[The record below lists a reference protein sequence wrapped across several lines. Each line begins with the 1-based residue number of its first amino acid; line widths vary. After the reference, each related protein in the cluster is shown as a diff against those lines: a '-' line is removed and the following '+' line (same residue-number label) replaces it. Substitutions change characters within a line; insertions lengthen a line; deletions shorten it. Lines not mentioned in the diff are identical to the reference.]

1 MKITKTKLKQLIKEE
16 LQSLMESR
24 GRYVSS
30 GFSGITDKDPGDPRF
45 IRQRDYSEPT
55 GPSKPSS
62 SRMMPKLPPEEKA
75 DDRLLDNTS
84 LLARILLGNGY
95 SVELFDRSWRG
106 SSDGDALLDATR
118 YVKNIDRSGD
128 WNEIKTKAEE
138 VIKRVSNEFIDRI
151 DSDEEFKARLSG
163 SYNAEYMKEL
173 AAKNATR
180 GLQSTY

>member
-1 MKITKTKLKQLIKEE
+1 MKITKSKLKQIIKEE
-16 LQSLMESR
+16 LQNLEEAP
-24 GRYVSS
+24 GRYRSS
-30 GFSGITDKDPGDPRF
+30 GYYGRTDGDSGDPRY
-45 IRQRDYSEPT
+45 IRQKDYSEPT
-55 GPSKPSS
+55 GPSKPA
-62 SRMMPKLPPEEKA
+62 RKIPQLPPEEKA
-75 DDRLLDNTS
+75 DDRLLNDTS
-84 LLARILLGNGY
+84 LFARLILGDGY

-128 WNEIKTKAEE
+128 WNEIKAKAEE

>member
-1 MKITKTKLKQLIKEE
+1 MKITKSRLKQLIKEE
-16 LQSLMESR
+16 LQNLMESR

-30 GFSGITDKDPGDPRF
+30 GFSGITDKDPGDPRY
-45 IRQRDYSEPT
+45 IRQRDYSEPR
-55 GPSKPSS
+55 GPSKPA
-62 SRMMPKLPPEEKA
+62 RKIPQLPPKEKA
-75 DDRLLDNTS
+75 DNKLLDDTS
-84 LLARILLGNGY
+84 LFARMLLGNGY

-118 YVKNIDRSGD
+118 YINDYDRSGD
-128 WNEIKTKAEE
+128 WNEIKAKAEE
-138 VIKRVSNEFIDRI
+138 VIKRVSNEFVDRI

-180 GLQSTY
+180 ELQSTY

>member
-1 MKITKTKLKQLIKEE
+1 MKITKSKLKQLIKEE
-16 LQSLMESR
+16 LQSLMEAR
-24 GRYVSS
+24 GGYRSS
-30 GFSGITDKDPGDPRF
+30 GYYGTTDGDTGDPRF
-45 IRQRDYSEPT
+45 RKAYIDYSEPR
-55 GPSKPSS
+55 GPSKPA
-62 SRMMPKLPPEEKA
+62 RKIKQLPPKEKA
-75 DDRLLDNTS
+75 DDRLLNDTS
-84 LLARILLGNGY
+84 LFARLILGNGY

-118 YVKNIDRSGD
+118 YIKDYDRSGD
-128 WNEIKTKAEE
+128 WNEIKAKAEE

-151 DSDEEFKARLSG
+151 DSDEEFKTRLSG

>member
-1 MKITKTKLKQLIKEE
+1 MKITKSKLKEIIKEE
-16 LQSLMESR
+16 LQKLMEVDDERAIMRAAARRAAMRYQKGTGR
-24 GRYVSS
+24 GGV
-30 GFSGITDKDPGDPRF
+30 
-45 IRQRDYSEPT
+45 
-55 GPSKPSS
+55 KPAS
-62 SRMMPKLPPEEKA
+62 SRKMPELPPKEKA
-75 DDRLLDNTS
+75 DDKLLNNAS
-84 LLARILLGNGY
+84 LFARILLGNGY

-106 SSDGDALLDATR
+106 SADSDALLDATR
-118 YVKNIDRSGD
+118 YINDYDRSGD
-128 WNEIKTKAEE
+128 WNEIKAKAEE

>member
-1 MKITKTKLKQLIKEE
+1 MKITKSKLKEIIKEE
-16 LQSLMESR
+16 LQKLMEVDDERAIMRAAQRRAAMRYQR
-24 GRYVSS
+24 G
-30 GFSGITDKDPGDPRF
+30 
-45 IRQRDYSEPT
+45 T
-55 GPSKPSS
+55 GRGGVKPAS
-62 SRMMPKLPPEEKA
+62 SRKMPELPPKEKA
-75 DDRLLDNTS
+75 DEKLLDNTS
-84 LLARILLGNGY
+84 LLARMLLGNGY

-118 YVKNIDRSGD
+118 YIKDYDRSGD
-128 WNEIKTKAEE
+128 WNEIKAKAEE
-138 VIKRVSNEFIDRI
+138 VIKRVSNEFVDRI

>member
-1 MKITKTKLKQLIKEE
+1 MKITKSKLKQLIKEE
-16 LQSLMESR
+16 LQSLMEAP
-24 GRYVSS
+24 GRYRSS
-30 GFSGITDKDPGDPRF
+30 GYYGTTDGDTGDPRY
-45 IRQRDYSEPT
+45 IRQRDYSEPR
-55 GPSKPSS
+55 GPSKPA
-62 SRMMPKLPPEEKA
+62 RKIKQLPPVEKA
-75 DDRLLDNTS
+75 DDRVLDNAG
-84 LLARILLGNGY
+84 LLARMLLGNGY

-118 YVKNIDRSGD
+118 YIKDYDRSGD
-128 WNEIKTKAEE
+128 WNEIKAKAEE

-173 AAKNATR
+173 AAENATR

>member
-1 MKITKTKLKQLIKEE
+1 MKITKSRLKQLIKEE
-16 LQSLMESR
+16 LQNLMESR

-30 GFSGITDKDPGDPRF
+30 GFSGITDKDPGDPRY
-45 IRQRDYSEPT
+45 IRQRDYSEPR
-55 GPSKPSS
+55 GPSKPA
-62 SRMMPKLPPEEKA
+62 RKIPQLPPKEKA
-75 DDRLLDNTS
+75 DNKLLDDTS
-84 LLARILLGNGY
+84 LFARMLLGNGY

-118 YVKNIDRSGD
+118 YIKDIDRSDD
-128 WNEIKTKAEE
+128 WNEIKAKAEE
-138 VIKRVSNEFIDRI
+138 VIKRVSNEFVDRI

-180 GLQSTY
+180 ELQSTY

>member
-1 MKITKTKLKQLIKEE
+1 MKITKSKLKQLIKEE
-16 LQSLMESR
+16 LQKLMEVDDERAIMRAAARRAAMRYQKGTGR
-24 GRYVSS
+24 GGV
-30 GFSGITDKDPGDPRF
+30 
-45 IRQRDYSEPT
+45 
-55 GPSKPSS
+55 KPAS
-62 SRMMPKLPPEEKA
+62 SRIMPELPPEEKA
-75 DDRLLDNTS
+75 DDRLLNDAS
-84 LLARILLGNGY
+84 LFARILLGNGY

-118 YVKNIDRSGD
+118 YVRNIDRSGD
-128 WNEIKTKAEE
+128 WNEIKAKAEE

>member
-1 MKITKTKLKQLIKEE
+1 
-16 LQSLMESR
+16 
-24 GRYVSS
+24 
-30 GFSGITDKDPGDPRF
+30 
-45 IRQRDYSEPT
+45 
-55 GPSKPSS
+55 
-62 SRMMPKLPPEEKA
+62 MPELPPKEKA
-75 DDRLLDNTS
+75 DNKLLDDTS
-84 LLARILLGNGY
+84 LFARMLLGNGY

-106 SSDGDALLDATR
+106 SSDCDALLDATR
-118 YVKNIDRSGD
+118 YIKDYDRSGD
-128 WNEIKTKAEE
+128 WNEIKAKAEE

>member
-1 MKITKTKLKQLIKEE
+1 MKITKSKLKEIIKEE
-16 LQSLMESR
+16 LQKLMEVDDERAIMRAAARRAAMRYQKGTGR
-24 GRYVSS
+24 GGV
-30 GFSGITDKDPGDPRF
+30 
-45 IRQRDYSEPT
+45 
-55 GPSKPSS
+55 KPAS
-62 SRMMPKLPPEEKA
+62 SRKMPELPPKEKA
-75 DDRLLDNTS
+75 DDRLLNDAS
-84 LLARILLGNGY
+84 LFARILLGNGY

-128 WNEIKTKAEE
+128 WNEIKAKAEE